1 MCNVSFLQS
10 KKRKK
15 PPIRATAS
23 VHYIA
28 SSVVMEGQAAA
39 KPCMLRVSEPS
50 LSQRTSFHL
59 WSSLLD
65 ALDSGRLSV
74 KALTSSTLSRKYSGS
89 IQEGDSDHPPQHVNT
104 SPLLCLFKT
113 DAVVSLM
120 ET

>member
-1 MCNVSFLQS
+1 MD
-10 KKRKK
+10 
-15 PPIRATAS
+15 
-23 VHYIA
+23 
-28 SSVVMEGQAAA
+28 GQAAA
-39 KPCMLRVSEPS
+39 KPRMLRVSEPS

-59 WSSLLD
+59 WSSLLN

-89 IQEGDSDHPPQHVNT
+89 IQEGDSDHPPSIHAGGA